1 MFSRRANQR
10 ALDNEASRDLVIQLI
25 EPASPAGA
33 GAVERAAISQLREQG
48 AVPIYLLVQQLASQL
63 YLDELR
69 NGGAAVD
76 IGFFGASLF
85 VPEVVRTIR
94 ERNGTLWKISAAT

>member
-1 MFSRRANQR
+1 MNMFSRRANQR

-48 AVPIYLLVQQLASQL
+48 AVPIYLLVQQLASPL
-63 YLDELR
+63 PPRE
-69 NGGAAVD
+69 GE
-76 IGFFGASLF
+76 
-85 VPEVVRTIR
+85 EVIR
-94 ERNGTLWKISAAT
+94 EKALGSVIAKEIFKFGLNQALFNSSG